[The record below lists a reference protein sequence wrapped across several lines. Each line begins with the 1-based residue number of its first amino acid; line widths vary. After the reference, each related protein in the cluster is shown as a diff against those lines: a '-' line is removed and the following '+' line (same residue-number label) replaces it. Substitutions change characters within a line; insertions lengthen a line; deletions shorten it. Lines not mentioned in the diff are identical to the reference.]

1 MRFLKGVLLVLMSVV
16 LAASTAVFALSC
28 SAVSSAGP
36 SLAMALVDKAGGAE
50 KVVSGVLETLIPEMP
65 GDEELRGEIIK
76 AAVAAIPPKA
86 VRELSAQAISGF
98 RQFMDSGGTNV
109 SILVDLRDLKSAFM
123 NELAKNYGG
132 SLDKI
137 EAVLEDL
144 PDKADLAGILPMEKL
159 EAVTRPYRVVT
170 NLPLVSAVVAGACLG
185 ILALVAGPGPG
196 LRIAGWC
203 LFVGGLAVF
212 ALTFVGANQIQRQLA
227 RLIPHLKSKIPL
239 PIAPIA
245 LVYGASDFVFLR
257 LRLVSGLCA
266 ATGAA
271 AALFVPLIAK
281 RRAAR
286 GQPPA

>member
-1 MRFLKGVLLVLMSVV
+1 MRLLKGVLLVLMSVV

-65 GDEELRGEIIK
+65 GDEELRDEIIK

-98 RQFMDSGGTNV
+98 RRFMDSGGTNV
-109 SILVDLRDLKSAFM
+109 SILVDLRDIKSAFM

-132 SLDKI
+132 SLDEI
-137 EAVLEDL
+137 ETALEDL
-144 PDKADLAGILPMEKL
+144 PDKADLAGILPIGNL
-159 EAVTRPYRVVT
+159 EAVTRPYRIVT
-170 NLPLVSAVVAGACLG
+170 NLPLVSAAVAGACLAV
-185 ILALVAGPGPG
+185 LALIAGPVPG

-203 LFVGGLAVF
+203 LLIGGLAVL
-212 ALTFVGANQIQRQLA
+212 ALTFAGEDQIQTRLA
-227 RLIPHLKSKIPL
+227 RLIPDLNSGIPL
-239 PIAPIA
+239 PIDPIA
-245 LVYGASDFVFLR
+245 LVYGVSDFLFLR

-286 GQPPA
+286 GQPTA

>member
-1 MRFLKGVLLVLMSVV
+1 MRLLKGVLLVLMSVV

-65 GDEELRGEIIK
+65 GDEELRDEIIK

-98 RQFMDSGGTNV
+98 RRFMDSGGTNV
-109 SILVDLRDLKSAFM
+109 SILVDLRDIKSAFM

-132 SLDKI
+132 SLDEI
-137 EAVLEDL
+137 ETALEDL
-144 PDKADLAGILPMEKL
+144 PDKADLAGILPIGNL
-159 EAVTRPYRVVT
+159 EAVTRPYRIVT
-170 NLPLVSAVVAGACLG
+170 NLPLVSAAVAGACLAV
-185 ILALVAGPGPG
+185 LALIAGPVPG

-203 LFVGGLAVF
+203 LLIGGLAVL
-212 ALTFVGANQIQRQLA
+212 ALTFAGEDQIQTRLA
-227 RLIPHLKSKIPL
+227 RLIPDLNSEIPL
-239 PIAPIA
+239 PIDPIA
-245 LVYGASDFVFLR
+245 LVYGVSDFLFLR

-286 GQPPA
+286 GQPTA

>member
-16 LAASTAVFALSC
+16 LAASTAVFALSW

-36 SLAMALVDKAGGAE
+36 SLAMALVDKAGGTE
-50 KVVSGVLETLIPEMP
+50 EVVSGVLETLIPEMP

-98 RQFMDSGGTNV
+98 RRFMDSGGTNV
-109 SILVDLRDLKSAFM
+109 SILVDLRDIKSAFM

-132 SLDKI
+132 SLDEI
-137 EAVLEDL
+137 ETALEDL
-144 PDKADLAGILPMEKL
+144 PDKADLAGILPIGNL
-159 EAVTRPYRVVT
+159 EAVTRPYRIVT
-170 NLPLVSAVVAGACLG
+170 NLPLVSAAVAGACLAV
-185 ILALVAGPGPG
+185 LALIAGPVPG

-203 LFVGGLAVF
+203 LLIGGLAVLT
-212 ALTFVGANQIQRQLA
+212 LTFAGEDQIQTRLA
-227 RLIPHLKSKIPL
+227 RLIPDLNSGIPL
-239 PIAPIA
+239 PIDPIA
-245 LVYGASDFVFLR
+245 LVYGVSDFLFLR

-286 GQPPA
+286 GQPTA